1 MSNSAKQV
9 ASRKLICPGSA
20 AHHCAPLVLRRARD
34 TIPAII
40 VYLIIGSSAP
50 QAHAQQPV
58 ASGKLNL
65 GRAALPEEIR
75 AWDTD
80 VRPDGKGLP
89 IGKGTAKQG
98 DEIFQA
104 QCAACHGEFGQGVGR
119 WPALAGGEGSLRA
132 DRPEKTVGSFWP
144 DLSTVYD
151 YIKRAM
157 PYGNAQSLSNDD
169 VYALVAYILTMNDV
183 IKDENFELNEKNF
196 TAIEMPNAAAFYDDD
211 REVVEKQFWN
221 AQPCMK
227 ECRPAPKITGRAV
240 SVDVTPDGKSG
251 PKVE

>member
-1 MSNSAKQV
+1 MSNSAKVVLCATV
-9 ASRKLICPGSA
+9 AIVFMASA
-20 AHHCAPLVLRRARD
+20 
-34 TIPAII
+34 
-40 VYLIIGSSAP
+40 G
-50 QAHAQQPV
+50 HAQQS
-58 ASGKLNL
+58 ASAKLGL
-65 GRAALPEEIR
+65 GRLALPEEIA
-75 AWDTD
+75 AWDMD

-89 IGKGTAKQG
+89 VGKGTAKQG

-119 WPALAGGEGSLRA
+119 WPALAGGEGSLKA
-132 DRPEKTVGSFWP
+132 DRPDKTVGSFWP

-196 TAIEMPNAAAFYDDD
+196 TTIKMPNAAAFYDDD
-211 REVVEKQFWN
+211 RETAEKSFWN
-221 AQPCMK
+221 KTPCMK
-227 ECRPAPKITGRAV
+227 DCRPAPKITGRAV
-240 SVDVTPDGKSG
+240 AVDVTPDGSSG